1 MSLDN
6 RTIVVS
12 QISAAV
18 ACNALAALRLAISDA
33 LKVGLNSEEIKE
45 VLTLAKE
52 IQQKPIDHVTNLINQ
67 LLLEPKKTPHVHSA
81 GCNCGCGHDHS

>member
-33 LKVGLNSEEIKE
+33 IKVGLKPEEIQE
-45 VLTLAKE
+45 VLTLAEE
-52 IQQKPIDHVTNLINQ
+52 IRQKPIDHVTNLTNQ
-67 LLLEPKKTPHVHSA
+67 LLREPKKTPHVHSA
-81 GCNCGCGHDHS
+81 DCGCDHDHS